1 MDSGALLSQKAKLE
15 PGDLQVML
23 SGGVII
29 RSTFGSLVTL
39 RDGIRAVCGE
49 GNLIYYT
56 ISSHPL
62 FVVHWN
68 DLSKKKQDEI
78 NGRRE
83 RVGKE
88 RIRFASRP

>member
-29 RSTFGSLVTL
+29 RSTLGSLASL
-39 RDGIRAVCGE
+39 RDGLEAVCGE
-49 GNLIYYT
+49 KNLIYYT
-56 ISSHPL
+56 ISSDPL

-68 DLSKKKQDEI
+68 DLSEKKQDEI
-78 NGRRE
+78 
-83 RVGKE
+83 K
-88 RIRFASRP
+88 